1 MKDGDRA
8 RFMDGGSDER
18 EGKGRD
24 KNWIETRLVSR
35 PPIYLGDVVGLLHT
49 TWKRKRAIGRVTK
62 AAKNASAHEM
72 RVDR

>member
-1 MKDGDRA
+1 MKNNSMFSSPIVSRQN
-8 RFMDGGSDER
+8 
-18 EGKGRD
+18 EGRK
-24 KNWIETRLVSR
+24 KNWIERALCRVHLS
-35 PPIYLGDVVGLLHT
+35 IYVWDVVGLLHT

>member
-1 MKDGDRA
+1 MKDGDCA

-35 PPIYLGDVVGLLHT
+35 PPIYLGDVVGLLHMYNLEAKT
-49 TWKRKRAIGRVTK
+49 SDRPSDESCQKRLGA
-62 AAKNASAHEM
+62 
-72 RVDR
+72 